1 MLQAF
6 VFVTNRFEYYMERG
20 VFCQAEWA
28 PGFTP
33 PLLPARCGALTR
45 PA

>member
-20 VFCQAEWA
+20 VFCQAEWGPA
-28 PGFTP
+28 
-33 PLLPARCGALTR
+33 LLRRFYLRDAAL
-45 PA
+45 